1 MAKTISCREV
11 GLFTDCDEL
20 MRGETDDEVMQAAA
34 AHGKQRHGMTDE
46 QLSDPS
52 VQQQIRGFIREG

>member
-20 MRGETDDEVMQAAA
+20 MRGETNDEVMPAAA

>member
-52 VQQQIRGFIREG
+52 GQQQIRGFIRES

>member
-20 MRGETDDEVMQAAA
+20 MRGQTDDEVMQAAA

-46 QLSDPS
+46 ELSDPS